1 MAEASKSKLWGAA
14 RVAAAAAAAKMYS
27 ILLLPL
33 RLITICTTL
42 YSSHGNRSLIKCLVV
57 REPLTPTLASVLPLF
72 VHPGPWP
79 EPDQP
84 LTYFSD
90 LADDQC
96 SAAATSAPPSST
108 LSPPPPSR
116 NRQHQPA
123 SQPARVDKRARPHAR
138 TPTSR
143 PWVAPARP

>member
-1 MAEASKSKLWGAA
+1 MC
-14 RVAAAAAAAKMYS
+14 S

-33 RLITICTTL
+33 SLITIYTTL

-57 REPLTPTLASVLPLF
+57 REPLRTPTLASVLPLF
-72 VHPGPWP
+72 VHQGPWP

-96 SAAATSAPPSST
+96 STAATSAPPSSPR
-108 LSPPPPSR
+108 LALPHPEIVSI
-116 NRQHQPA
+116 
-123 SQPARVDKRARPHAR
+123 SQPARADKRARPPAR

-143 PWVAPARP
+143 PGLLRPRP